1 MNYRVHWTRKA
12 INQLAAIW
20 NVSRDR
26 EAVSV
31 DSYRIDQALAA
42 DPANQGEE
50 RPPDRRIMFE
60 SPLAVIYRID
70 HSKNR
75 VVVINCRQY

>member
-20 NVSRDR
+20 NASRDR
-26 EAVSV
+26 KSVSV
-31 DSYRIDQALAA
+31 ASYCIDQALTA
-42 DPANQGEE
+42 DPADQGEE

-70 HSKNR
+70 HLRNR
-75 VVVINCRQY
+75 VVVIDCRQY